1 MVDEEYEAYERECER
16 IRKDNAVCLGIFRKS
31 LEKAGLSRKTIE
43 GHVGNVDLFIN
54 EFLLRYDPNPM
65 EKGTGLI
72 SSFLGDY
79 FIRKCMWSTPS
90 SIRQNIASLKKFYKC
105 MLSEGKIDAEDYD
118 YLLETIKEEKD
129 DWIEECEE
137 FNGGS
142 DDWEW

>member
-1 MVDEEYEAYERECER
+1 MIDEEYEAYERECGR
-16 IRKDNAVCLGIFRKS
+16 IRKDNAVCLGTFRKS
-31 LEKAGLSRKTIE
+31 LERAGLSRKTIE
-43 GHVGNVDLFIN
+43 GHVGNVDCFIN

-65 EKGTGLI
+65 EKGTGLVG
-72 SSFLGDY
+72 SFLGDY

-105 MLSEGKIDAEDYD
+105 MLSEGKIDAGDYD

-142 DDWEW
+142 VDWGW